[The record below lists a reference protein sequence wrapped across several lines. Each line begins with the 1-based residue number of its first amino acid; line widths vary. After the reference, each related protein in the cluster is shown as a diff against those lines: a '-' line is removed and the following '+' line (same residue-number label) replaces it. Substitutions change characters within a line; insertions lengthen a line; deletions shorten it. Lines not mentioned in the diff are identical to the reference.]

1 MKRLVAAVSFAVLA
15 APVFAQPQALGPTS
29 PIGPS
34 WVFGFN
40 GAPTNSASVTAKAR
54 QDRSQVASTGA
65 TRSDT
70 EIGTEA
76 GLEAEYHSR
85 HVEEQPGYFD
95 PSR

>member
-15 APVFAQPQALGPTS
+15 APVFAQPQGLGPTS

-40 GAPTNSASVTAKAR
+40 AAPLN
-54 QDRSQVASTGA
+54 SQVASTGA